1 MKLSGYVLDFHQMA
15 EDRKCSVCGE
25 GTTREKGEPA
35 RYGDTFA
42 HYACAWEKGFSDTQS
57 NRGSQSSEDEKD

>member
-1 MKLSGYVLDFHQMA
+1 VA

-35 RYGDTFA
+35 RYGDTFS

-57 NRGSQSSEDEKD
+57 NRGSKSSEDEKD